1 MSFPYLSDV
10 IKALT
15 GYDLPLRLPMFG
27 LLVAC
32 AAIAAA
38 ACLRAE
44 LSRMAQDKRI
54 GNAIRPLKGIDGT
67 HGWSEV
73 PPQEIVADLTVAVM
87 LAGIV
92 GARLFHILEHWDSFV
107 ASPWPMIFSRL
118 GLSVFGGLIL
128 GALAGLVLVKRWKL
142 AARPFFDAIAPALML
157 GYAIGRIGCQI
168 AGDGDWGR
176 ASNMALKP
184 DWLPT
189 WLWAQTYDNNI
200 FGEVIAAPGVY
211 PTPIYE
217 TLMAALCFAVLW
229 SLRKHR
235 FKPGWLGALYLVL
248 AGLERLAIEQIRVN
262 PVFTVGG
269 VHATQ
274 AEMIAVGIT
283 VAGLIGLAVLTRK
296 RDGAAPDR
304 PAVPVA

>member
-10 IKALT
+10 IKAMT
-15 GYDLPLRLPMFG
+15 GFDLPLPLPMFG

-32 AAIAAA
+32 AALAAA
-38 ACLRAE
+38 ACLKAE
-44 LSRMAQDKRI
+44 LGRMAREKRI
-54 GNAIRPLKGIDGT
+54 GNAIRPRKGTDGAP
-67 HGWSEV
+67 GWIEV
-73 PPQEIVADLTVAVM
+73 PPQEVVADLTVAVM

-107 ASPWPMIFSRL
+107 AAPWPMIFSRS
-118 GLSVFGGLIL
+118 GLSVFGGLMF
-128 GALAGLVLVKRWKL
+128 GGVAGLVLVKRWKL

-168 AGDGDWGR
+168 AGDGDWGS
-176 ASNMALKP
+176 ASDLSLKP
-184 DWLPT
+184 DWIPA

-200 FGEVIAAPGVY
+200 FGELIASPGVY
-211 PTPIYE
+211 PAPVYE
-217 TLMAALCFAVLW
+217 TLMAALCFALLW

-262 PVFTVGG
+262 PVFEFGA

-274 AEMIAVGIT
+274 AQMIAVGIT
-283 VAGLIGLAVLTRK
+283 VAGLVGLAVLTR
-296 RDGAAPDR
+296 RPGRTAPDR
-304 PAVPVA
+304 PASATV